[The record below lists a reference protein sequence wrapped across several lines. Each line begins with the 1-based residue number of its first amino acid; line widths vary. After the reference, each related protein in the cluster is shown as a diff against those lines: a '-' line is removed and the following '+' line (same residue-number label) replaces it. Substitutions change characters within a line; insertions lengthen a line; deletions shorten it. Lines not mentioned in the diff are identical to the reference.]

1 MESVEQL
8 ARKAAALEPVERL
21 RLVEEILCG
30 LDKIDPD
37 IEQRW
42 AAEAE
47 ARYEAYQRG
56 EIETVDWQDIKK
68 RYEIVV
74 TAVAHLHRDPAHYQ
88 DRIV

>member
-30 LDKIDPD
+30 LDRIDPD

-42 AAEAE
+42 AAEAA
-47 ARYEAYQRG
+47 ARYAAYQRG